1 MRIIKQNLIKIKI
14 IKKLIIL
21 MTSEKESFNIIKLI
35 LVGDTG
41 TGKTN
46 LIQVSAGLPFN
57 QLALTT
63 TSCSYIQKKIK
74 KDKQEYKVNL
84 WDTIG
89 QEKYRSLTKI
99 FVKDSDII
107 ILVYDITK
115 RDTFESLK
123 YWKQIVEEILGPD
136 LILGVV
142 GNKNDLYLEEK
153 VSEIEGKEYADSIGA
168 KFKLTSAKNNPKEFS
183 DFIEEMLD
191 EYLKKCKK
199 NDNNYRS
206 DSILIGNLPN
216 KKQGCC

>member
-1 MRIIKQNLIKIKI
+1 
-14 IKKLIIL
+14 

-74 KDKQEYKVNL
+74 KDKTEYKVNL

-107 ILVYDITK
+107 IFVYDITK
-115 RDTFESLK
+115 KDTFESLK

-153 VSEIEGKEYADSIGA
+153 VNEIEGKAYADSIGA

-191 EYLKKCKK
+191 EYLKKGKK

-206 DSILIGNLPN
+206 DSILIGKLPN

>member
-1 MRIIKQNLIKIKI
+1 
-14 IKKLIIL
+14 

-153 VSEIEGKEYADSIGA
+153 VSEIEGKAYADSIGA

-191 EYLKKCKK
+191 EYLKKGKK
-199 NDNNYRS
+199 NDNNYRN

>member
-1 MRIIKQNLIKIKI
+1 
-14 IKKLIIL
+14 

-74 KDKQEYKVNL
+74 KDKTEYKVNL

-115 RDTFESLK
+115 KDTFESLK

-153 VSEIEGKEYADSIGA
+153 VNEIEGKAYADSIGA

-191 EYLKKCKK
+191 EYLKKGKK

>member
-1 MRIIKQNLIKIKI
+1 
-14 IKKLIIL
+14 

-74 KDKQEYKVNL
+74 KDKKEYKVNL

-153 VSEIEGKEYADSIGA
+153 VSEIEGKAYADSIGA

-191 EYLKKCKK
+191 EYLKKGKK

>member
-1 MRIIKQNLIKIKI
+1 
-14 IKKLIIL
+14 

-153 VSEIEGKEYADSIGA
+153 VSEIEGKAYADSIGA

-191 EYLKKCKK
+191 EYLKKGKK

>member
-1 MRIIKQNLIKIKI
+1 
-14 IKKLIIL
+14 

-153 VSEIEGKEYADSIGA
+153 VSEIEGKAYADSIGA

-191 EYLKKCKK
+191 EYLKKDKK

>member
-1 MRIIKQNLIKIKI
+1 
-14 IKKLIIL
+14 

-191 EYLKKCKK
+191 EYLKKGKK
-199 NDNNYRS
+199 NDNNYRN

>member
-1 MRIIKQNLIKIKI
+1 
-14 IKKLIIL
+14 

-35 LVGDTG
+35 LLGDTG

-153 VSEIEGKEYADSIGA
+153 VSEIEGKAYADSIGA

-191 EYLKKCKK
+191 EYLKKGKK